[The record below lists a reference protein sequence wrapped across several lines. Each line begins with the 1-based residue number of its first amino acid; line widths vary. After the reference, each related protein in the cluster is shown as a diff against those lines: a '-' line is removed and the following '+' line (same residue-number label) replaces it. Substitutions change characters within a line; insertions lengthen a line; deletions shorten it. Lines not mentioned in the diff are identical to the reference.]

1 MYADGSERRISADSV
16 DDAFVSRL
24 AEFMRKMTSDM
35 PPRRVPSL
43 AECGWCEL
51 TSAGLPRPR
60 GAWTELIHF
69 KPVEQHLRN
78 RARTRLCDGRPASD
92 ADISSSDRSALRDA
106 REAATLCP
114 DCQDRVN
121 PRDVRSDLYGKD
133 RHTTAHLYAVPVLAA
148 FDDIRNCSHCRRN
161 TDDNCKAWREAR
173 RAVAVLTREARRL
186 AKGVDELRDATG
198 GRTANIYR
206 FACGSVAY
214 FAPDAPDFQETGE
227 LAGDDLAVAQRVLD
241 EKGISGGNAG

>member
-1 MYADGSERRISADSV
+1 MRADKRR
-16 DDAFVSRL
+16 
-24 AEFMRKMTSDM
+24 
-35 PPRRVPSL
+35 
-43 AECGWCEL
+43 
-51 TSAGLPRPR
+51 LPRPH

-173 RAVAVLTREARRL
+173 ESVAVLTQEVIRL

-198 GRTANIYR
+198 GCAANIYQ
-206 FACGSVAY
+206 FEGGSVAY
-214 FAPDAPDFQETGE
+214 FAPDAPDFQEAGE
-227 LAGDDLAVAQRVLD
+227 LKGEDFVRALRILD
-241 EKGISGGNAG
+241 SKGIQENEAI